1 MPQVLL
7 RSSYFC
13 LANRGIKERETFYIF
28 SSDMW
33 VFGSARCVWGGEG
46 EYGLSGAT
54 ALSLPRSCACMDS
67 LLVSV
72 QSELRVPV
80 S

>member
-1 MPQVLL
+1 
-7 RSSYFC
+7 
-13 LANRGIKERETFYIF
+13 
-28 SSDMW
+28 MW